1 MGPEGSNLK
10 FSENQNDFWVLDKKY
25 YAKTGYFVDIGAGD
39 GITGSNT
46 YTLEKFYNWQGLC
59 VDPNPSFLKSLCGS
73 RDVLISDLAVWNVS
87 GDVLDFSYLSQ
98 GRKEFFG
105 WNFRAGVTDKINKTS
120 VNFDKHKVFS
130 ITLNDLLN
138 LYSAPNKI
146 DYISIDAEG
155 SETNILE
162 AFDFTKYDVDLFT
175 IEYNDAVNRSIVH
188 NIMTNNGYDAVDI
201 DDSGEDRFIKNR
213 RE

>member
-1 MGPEGSNLK
+1 M
-10 FSENQNDFWVLDKKY
+10 
-25 YAKTGYFVDIGAGD
+25 
-39 GITGSNT
+39 
-46 YTLEKFYNWQGLC
+46 
-59 VDPNPSFLKSLCGS
+59 
-73 RDVLISDLAVWNVS
+73 AVWNVS

-188 NIMTNNGYDAVDI
+188 NIMTNNGYDDVDI